1 MLKLV
6 RDTWLIFVSAL
17 RVQLRE
23 PTWVFF
29 GLFQPICYMLL
40 FAPLLKNLAGVPG
53 FPSGGAYNVFTP
65 GLMMM
70 MSIFGTGFAGF
81 TVIGQL
87 REGVIERLRV
97 TPVSRLAL
105 MLGMISVSLLSLL
118 VQTIL
123 LVVLGL
129 LLGFRPDTAGLLLL
143 LVLLLLSGL
152 MMASCSYAV
161 ALLVKDEGSLAAAV
175 NLVALPLLL
184 LSGIMLPL
192 SFAPDILQKIAKGQ
206 SVCLRG
212 RWLAG
217 AGRWAPGRCGSHA
230 GLHHLWCA
238 GGAGSILGDALH
250 SQGGYVASPGAS

>member
-1 MLKLV
+1 MLKLL

-23 PTWVFF
+23 PAWVFF
-29 GLFQPICYMLL
+29 GLFQPVCYMLL
-40 FAPLLKNLAGVPG
+40 FAPLLTNLASVPG

-105 MLGMISVSLLSLL
+105 VIGMISVSLLTLL
-118 VQTIL
+118 VQTLL
-123 LVVLGL
+123 LVGVGL
-129 LLGFRPDTAGLLLL
+129 ILGFRPDAGGLVLL
-143 LVLLLLSGL
+143 LVLLLISGL

-175 NLVALPLLL
+175 NLVTLPLLL
-184 LSGIMLPL
+184 LSGIMLPITL
-192 SFAPDILQKIAKGQ
+192 APNILQNIAKFNPFTYA
-206 SVCLRG
+206 VD
-212 RWLAG
+212 
-217 AGRWAPGRCGSHA
+217 GSRALVDGH
-230 GLHHLWCA
+230 
-238 GGAGSILGDALH
+238 LGDLTVLQGFIFFGALAVLAVFWVTR
-250 SQGGYVASPGAS
+250 SIRKAAM

>member
-1 MLKLV
+1 MIKTI
-6 RDTWLIFVSAL
+6 RDPWLIFCSAL

-23 PTWVFF
+23 PVWVFF

-40 FAPLLKNLAGVPG
+40 FAPLLKNVAGL
-53 FPSGGAYNVFTP
+53 SGATGESAYNIFTP

-87 REGVIERLRV
+87 REGTIERLRV
-97 TPVSRLAL
+97 TPVSRFAL
-105 MLGMISVSLLSLL
+105 MLGMISVSLLTLLIQTLLL
-118 VQTIL
+118 VG
-123 LVVLGL
+123 LGL
-129 LLGFRPDTAGLLLL
+129 ILGFRPDAGGMLLL

-175 NLVALPLLL
+175 NVVTLPLLL

-192 SFAPDILQKIAKGQ
+192 SFAPDILQKIANFNPFAYA
-206 SVCLRG
+206 VT
-212 RWLAG
+212 
-217 AGRWAPGRCGSHA
+217 GSRA
-230 GLHHLWCA
+230 LV
-238 GGAGSILGDALH
+238 AGSLGDVAVMQGFIIFGALA
-250 SQGGYVASPGAS
+250 VLALFWVTRTIRKAAM

>member
-1 MLKLV
+1 MLKV
-6 RDTWLIFVSAL
+6 IRDTWLIFVSAL
-17 RVQLRE
+17 RVSLRE
-23 PTWVFF
+23 PVWVFF

-40 FAPLLKNLAGVPG
+40 FAPLLKNLANVPG

-97 TPVSRLAL
+97 TPVSRFAM
-105 MLGMISVSLLSLL
+105 MLGMISVSLLTLL
-118 VQTIL
+118 VQTLL
-123 LVVLGL
+123 LVGLGL
-129 LLGFRPDTAGLLLL
+129 ILGFRPDAAGLVLL

-175 NLVALPLLL
+175 NVVTLPLLL

-192 SFAPDILQKIAKGQ
+192 SFAPDLLRNIAKANPFAYA
-206 SVCLRG
+206 VD
-212 RWLAG
+212 
-217 AGRWAPGRCGSHA
+217 GSRALVDGH
-230 GLHHLWCA
+230 
-238 GGAGSILGDALH
+238 LGDVAVLQGFVFFAALALL
-250 SQGGYVASPGAS
+250 GLFWVTRTIRKAAM

>member
-1 MLKLV
+1 MMFKIA
-6 RDTWLIFVSAL
+6 RDTWLIFGSAL
-17 RVQLRE
+17 RVALRE
-23 PTWVFF
+23 PVWVFF

-40 FAPLLKNLAGVPG
+40 FAPLLKNLANTPG

-97 TPVSRLAL
+97 TPVSRFAM
-105 MLGMISVSLLSLL
+105 MLGMISVSLLTLL
-118 VQTIL
+118 VQTL
-123 LVVLGL
+123 LLAALGL
-129 LLGFRPDTAGLLLL
+129 LLGFRPDAAGLGLL
-143 LVLLLLSGL
+143 LVLLVCSGL

-175 NLVALPLLL
+175 NVVTLPLLL

-192 SFAPDILQKIAKGQ
+192 SFAPDLLQTIAKANPFTYAVDG
-206 SVCLRG
+206 SRALVDG
-212 RWLAG
+212 RLGDVAVMQG
-217 AGRWAPGRCGSHA
+217 FIIFA
-230 GLHHLWCA
+230 GL
-238 GGAGSILGDALH
+238 ALLALFW
-250 SQGGYVASPGAS
+250 VTRTIRKAAM